1 MSNPERMFVS
11 IVTVTYNPGELLEPT
26 MRSVAEQVGVQIDYV
41 VVDGAS
47 KDGTVE
53 RLRAFG
59 EQVQGELVQGQPV
72 HGGSL
77 VFRWVSEPDRGL
89 YDAMNKGLVMAQGDY
104 VLFLNA
110 GDTLAHPRVL
120 AELWSER
127 KGAAVY
133 YGQAMVVESMGGR
146 ELGLRK
152 PLPPQHLN
160 WRSLRFG
167 MVVSHQAF
175 VIKRERALPYDLQ
188 YRICA
193 DIDWMIRC
201 LRALDPGVLDPGALG
216 PEVVSSKALGVH
228 FADRVLVHFLDGGLS
243 SQRRKA
249 AWKERFLIMSRH
261 YGPLNNLLNHG
272 WIVIRYVLRRF
283 VPNFA

>member
-26 MRSVAEQVGVQIDYV
+26 MRSVAEQVGVQIDYM

-47 KDGTVE
+47 KDGTVDRLQSFGKRLEEKEPDGGQDE
-53 RLRAFG
+53 RNQLTY
-59 EQVQGELVQGQPV
+59 
-72 HGGSL
+72 
-77 VFRWVSEPDRGL
+77 RWVSEPDRGL
-89 YDAMNKGLVMAQGDY
+89 YDAMNKGLGMAKGDY

-110 GDTLAHPRVL
+110 GDILAHPRVL
-120 AELWSER
+120 ADLWSES

-152 PLPPQHLN
+152 PLPPQHLH

-175 VIKRERALPYDLQ
+175 VIKRELALPYDLK

-201 LRALDPGVLDPGALG
+201 LRALDPGAPASDK
-216 PEVVSSKALGVH
+216 VSGSAGSVH

-249 AWKERFLIMSRH
+249 AWKERYRIFGRH
-261 YGPLNNLLNHG
+261 YGFWNNLFNHL
-272 WIVIRYVLRRF
+272 WIVVRYVLRRF

>member
-53 RLRAFG
+53 RLRSFG
-59 EQVQGELVQGQPV
+59 KRIEEIEADGGQDERNQ
-72 HGGSL
+72 L
-77 VFRWVSEPDRGL
+77 TYRWVSEPDRGL
-89 YDAMNKGLVMAQGDY
+89 YDAMNKGLAMASGDY

-120 AELWSER
+120 ADLWSER
-127 KGAAVY
+127 KGSAVY

-201 LRALDPGVLDPGALG
+201 LRALDPGALG

>member
-1 MSNPERMFVS
+1 MNISV
-11 IVTVTYNPGELLEPT
+11 ITVTYNPGDLLEPT
-26 MRSVAEQVGVQIDYV
+26 MQSVLEQVGVQIDYV

-47 KDGTVE
+47 KDGTVD
-53 RLRAFG
+53 RLQSFG
-59 EQVQGELVQGQPV
+59 KRIEGVVADGGQDEQNQWTY
-72 HGGSL
+72 
-77 VFRWVSEPDRGL
+77 RWVSEPDRGL
-89 YDAMNKGLVMAQGDY
+89 YDAMNKALGMAKGDY

-110 GDTLAHPRVL
+110 GDILAHPRVL
-120 AELWSER
+120 ADLWTEEQ
-127 KGAAVY
+127 GASAY
-133 YGQAMVVESMGGR
+133 YGQAMVVESVGGR

-152 PLPPQHLN
+152 PLPPQNLN

-175 VIKRERALPYDLQ
+175 VVKRELAPPYDLQ

-201 LRALDPGVLDPGALG
+201 LRALDPGTLAPDKESVPAG
-216 PEVVSSKALGVH
+216 SVH

-249 AWKERFLIMSRH
+249 AWKERYRIFGRH
-261 YGPLNNLLNHG
+261 YGRWNNLANHV
-272 WIVIRYVLRRF
+272 WIVVRYILRRF

>member
-53 RLRAFG
+53 RLRSFG
-59 EQVQGELVQGQPV
+59 KRIEEIEADGGQDERNQ
-72 HGGSL
+72 L
-77 VFRWVSEPDRGL
+77 TYRWVSEPDRGL
-89 YDAMNKGLVMAQGDY
+89 YDAMNKGLAMASGDY

-120 AELWSER
+120 ADLWSER

-152 PLPPQHLN
+152 PLPPQDLN

-175 VIKRERALPYDLQ
+175 VIKRELALPYDLQ

-201 LRALDPGVLDPGALG
+201 LRALGPGALG

>member
-53 RLRAFG
+53 RLRSFG
-59 EQVQGELVQGQPV
+59 KRIEEIEADGGQDERNQ
-72 HGGSL
+72 L
-77 VFRWVSEPDRGL
+77 TYRWVSEPDRGL
-89 YDAMNKGLVMAQGDY
+89 YDAMNRGLVMAQGDY

-120 AELWSER
+120 ADLWSER

-201 LRALDPGVLDPGALG
+201 LRVLDPGALG

>member
-1 MSNPERMFVS
+1 MNISV
-11 IVTVTYNPGELLEPT
+11 ITVTYNPGELLEPT

-53 RLRAFG
+53 RLRSFG
-59 EQVQGELVQGQPV
+59 KRIEEIEADGGQDERNQ
-72 HGGSL
+72 L
-77 VFRWVSEPDRGL
+77 TYRWVSEPDRGL
-89 YDAMNKGLVMAQGDY
+89 YDAMNKGLAMATGDY

-120 AELWSER
+120 ADLWSER

-152 PLPPQHLN
+152 PLPPQDLN

-201 LRALDPGVLDPGALG
+201 LRALGPGALG

-261 YGPLNNLLNHG
+261 YGPLDNLLNHG

>member
-47 KDGTVE
+47 KDGTAE
-53 RLRAFG
+53 RLRSFG
-59 EQVQGELVQGQPV
+59 KRIEEIEADGGQDERNQ
-72 HGGSL
+72 L
-77 VFRWVSEPDRGL
+77 TYRWVSEPDRGL
-89 YDAMNKGLVMAQGDY
+89 YDAMNKGLAMATGNY

-120 AELWSER
+120 ADLWSER

-201 LRALDPGVLDPGALG
+201 LRALDPGALG

-272 WIVIRYVLRRF
+272 WIVLRYVLRRF

>member
-1 MSNPERMFVS
+1 MSNTERMFVS

-47 KDGTVE
+47 KDGTVD
-53 RLRAFG
+53 RLRSFG
-59 EQVQGELVQGQPV
+59 KRIEEIEADGGQDERNQ
-72 HGGSL
+72 L
-77 VFRWVSEPDRGL
+77 TYRWVSEPDRGL

-120 AELWSER
+120 ADLWSER

-201 LRALDPGVLDPGALG
+201 LRVLDPGALG

>member
-53 RLRAFG
+53 RLRSFG
-59 EQVQGELVQGQPV
+59 KRIEEIEADGGQDERNQ
-72 HGGSL
+72 L
-77 VFRWVSEPDRGL
+77 TYRWVSEPDRGL
-89 YDAMNKGLVMAQGDY
+89 YDAMNRGLVMAQGDY

-120 AELWSER
+120 ADLWSER

-201 LRALDPGVLDPGALG
+201 LRALDPGALG
-216 PEVVSSKALGVH
+216 PEIVSSKALGVQ

-272 WIVIRYVLRRF
+272 WIVLRYVLRRF

>member
-1 MSNPERMFVS
+1 
-11 IVTVTYNPGELLEPT
+11 
-26 MRSVAEQVGVQIDYV
+26 
-41 VVDGAS
+41 
-47 KDGTVE
+47 
-53 RLRAFG
+53 
-59 EQVQGELVQGQPV
+59 
-72 HGGSL
+72 
-77 VFRWVSEPDRGL
+77 
-89 YDAMNKGLVMAQGDY
+89 MNKGLAMASGDY

-120 AELWSER
+120 ADLWSER

-152 PLPPQHLN
+152 PLPPQDLN

-201 LRALDPGVLDPGALG
+201 LRALGPGALG

>member
-47 KDGTVE
+47 KDGTVD
-53 RLRAFG
+53 RLRSFG
-59 EQVQGELVQGQPV
+59 KRIEEIEADGGQDERNQ
-72 HGGSL
+72 L
-77 VFRWVSEPDRGL
+77 TYRWVSEPDRGL
-89 YDAMNKGLVMAQGDY
+89 YDAMNKGLAMATGDY

-120 AELWSER
+120 ADLWSER

-201 LRALDPGVLDPGALG
+201 LRALGPGALG
-216 PEVVSSKALGVH
+216 PEVVSSRALGVH

>member
-47 KDGTVE
+47 KDGTVD
-53 RLRAFG
+53 RLRSFG
-59 EQVQGELVQGQPV
+59 KRIEEIEADGGQDERNQ
-72 HGGSL
+72 L
-77 VFRWVSEPDRGL
+77 TYRWVSEPDRGL
-89 YDAMNKGLVMAQGDY
+89 YDAMNKGLAMATGDY

-120 AELWSER
+120 ADLWSER

-201 LRALDPGVLDPGALG
+201 LRVLDPGALG

-272 WIVIRYVLRRF
+272 WIVLRYVLRRF

>member
-47 KDGTVE
+47 KDGTVD
-53 RLRAFG
+53 RLRSFG
-59 EQVQGELVQGQPV
+59 KRIEEIEADGGQDERNQ
-72 HGGSL
+72 L
-77 VFRWVSEPDRGL
+77 TYRWVSEPDRGL
-89 YDAMNKGLVMAQGDY
+89 YDAMNKGLAMATGDY

-120 AELWSER
+120 ADLWSER

-201 LRALDPGVLDPGALG
+201 LRALDRGALG

-272 WIVIRYVLRRF
+272 WIVLRYVLRRF

>member
-1 MSNPERMFVS
+1 MNISV
-11 IVTVTYNPGELLEPT
+11 ITVTYNPGELLEPT

-47 KDGTVE
+47 KDGTVD
-53 RLRAFG
+53 RLRSFG
-59 EQVQGELVQGQPV
+59 KRIEEIEADGGQDERNQ
-72 HGGSL
+72 L
-77 VFRWVSEPDRGL
+77 TYRWVSEPDRGL
-89 YDAMNKGLVMAQGDY
+89 YDAMNKGLVMAHGDY

-120 AELWSER
+120 ADLWSER

-201 LRALDPGVLDPGALG
+201 LRVLDPGALG

>member
-47 KDGTVE
+47 KDGTVD
-53 RLRAFG
+53 RLRSFG
-59 EQVQGELVQGQPV
+59 KRIEEIEADGGQDERNQ
-72 HGGSL
+72 L
-77 VFRWVSEPDRGL
+77 TYRWVSEPDRGL

-120 AELWSER
+120 ADLWSER

-201 LRALDPGVLDPGALG
+201 LRVLDPGALG
-216 PEVVSSKALGVH
+216 PEVVSSKVLGVH

-272 WIVIRYVLRRF
+272 WIVLRYVLRRF

>member
-47 KDGTVE
+47 KDGTVD
-53 RLRAFG
+53 RLRSFG
-59 EQVQGELVQGQPV
+59 KRIEEIEADGGQDERNQ
-72 HGGSL
+72 L
-77 VFRWVSEPDRGL
+77 TYRWVSEPDRGL

-120 AELWSER
+120 ADLWSER

-201 LRALDPGVLDPGALG
+201 LRVLDPGALG

-272 WIVIRYVLRRF
+272 WIVLRYVLRRF

>member
-53 RLRAFG
+53 RLRSFG
-59 EQVQGELVQGQPV
+59 KRIEEIEADGGQDERNQ
-72 HGGSL
+72 L
-77 VFRWVSEPDRGL
+77 TYRWVSEPDRGL
-89 YDAMNKGLVMAQGDY
+89 YDAMNKGLAMASGDY

-120 AELWSER
+120 ADLWSER

-152 PLPPQHLN
+152 PLPPQDLN

-175 VIKRERALPYDLQ
+175 VIKRELALPYDLQ

-201 LRALDPGVLDPGALG
+201 LRALDPGTLG

>member
-1 MSNPERMFVS
+1 MSNPGRMFVS

-53 RLRAFG
+53 RLRSFG
-59 EQVQGELVQGQPV
+59 KRIEEIEAD
-72 HGGSL
+72 GGHDERNQL
-77 VFRWVSEPDRGL
+77 TYRWVSEPDRGL
-89 YDAMNKGLVMAQGDY
+89 YDAMNKGLAMVSGDY

-110 GDTLAHPRVL
+110 GDTLAHPRAL
-120 AELWSER
+120 ADLWSER

-152 PLPPQHLN
+152 PLPPQDLN

-175 VIKRERALPYDLQ
+175 VIKRELALPYDLQ

-201 LRALDPGVLDPGALG
+201 LRALDPGALG

>member
-1 MSNPERMFVS
+1 MNISV
-11 IVTVTYNPGELLEPT
+11 ITVTYNPGELLEPT

-41 VVDGAS
+41 LVDGAS

-53 RLRAFG
+53 RLRSFG
-59 EQVQGELVQGQPV
+59 KRIEEIEADGGQDERNQ
-72 HGGSL
+72 L
-77 VFRWVSEPDRGL
+77 TYRWVSEPDRGL

-120 AELWSER
+120 ADLWSER

-201 LRALDPGVLDPGALG
+201 LRVLDPGALG

-272 WIVIRYVLRRF
+272 WIVLRYVLRRF

>member
-53 RLRAFG
+53 RLRSFG
-59 EQVQGELVQGQPV
+59 KRIEEIEADGGQDERNQ
-72 HGGSL
+72 L
-77 VFRWVSEPDRGL
+77 TYRWVSEPDRGL
-89 YDAMNKGLVMAQGDY
+89 YDAMNKGLAMASGDY

-120 AELWSER
+120 ADLWSER

-152 PLPPQHLN
+152 PLPPQDLN

-175 VIKRERALPYDLQ
+175 VIKRELALPYDLQ

-201 LRALDPGVLDPGALG
+201 LRALGPGALG

-243 SQRRKA
+243 SQRRKS
-249 AWKERFLIMSRH
+249 AWKERFLIMSRY

>member
-1 MSNPERMFVS
+1 
-11 IVTVTYNPGELLEPT
+11 
-26 MRSVAEQVGVQIDYV
+26 
-41 VVDGAS
+41 
-47 KDGTVE
+47 
-53 RLRAFG
+53 
-59 EQVQGELVQGQPV
+59 
-72 HGGSL
+72 
-77 VFRWVSEPDRGL
+77 
-89 YDAMNKGLVMAQGDY
+89 MNKGLVMAQGDY

-120 AELWSER
+120 ADLWSER

-152 PLPPQHLN
+152 PLPPQDLN

-201 LRALDPGVLDPGALG
+201 LRVLDPGALG
-216 PEVVSSKALGVH
+216 PEVVSSKVLGVH

-272 WIVIRYVLRRF
+272 WIVLRYVLRRF

>member
-53 RLRAFG
+53 RLRSFG
-59 EQVQGELVQGQPV
+59 KRIEEIEADGGQDERNQ
-72 HGGSL
+72 L
-77 VFRWVSEPDRGL
+77 TYRWVSEPDRGL
-89 YDAMNKGLVMAQGDY
+89 YDAMNKALAMATGDY

-120 AELWSER
+120 ADLWSER

-152 PLPPQHLN
+152 PLPPQDLN

-175 VIKRERALPYDLQ
+175 VIKRELALPYDLQ

-201 LRALDPGVLDPGALG
+201 LRALGPGALG

-228 FADRVLVHFLDGGLS
+228 FADRVLVHFWDGGLS

-261 YGPLNNLLNHG
+261 YGPLDNLLNHG

>member
-53 RLRAFG
+53 RLRSFG
-59 EQVQGELVQGQPV
+59 KRIEEIEADGGQDERNQ
-72 HGGSL
+72 L
-77 VFRWVSEPDRGL
+77 TYRWVSEPDRGL
-89 YDAMNKGLVMAQGDY
+89 YDAMNKGLAMASGDY

-120 AELWSER
+120 ADLWSER

-133 YGQAMVVESMGGR
+133 YGQAMVVESIGGR

-152 PLPPQHLN
+152 PMPPQDLN

-175 VIKRERALPYDLQ
+175 VINRVLALPYDLQ

-201 LRALDPGVLDPGALG
+201 LRALDPGTLG

>member
-53 RLRAFG
+53 RLRSFG
-59 EQVQGELVQGQPV
+59 KRIEEIEADGGQDERNQ
-72 HGGSL
+72 L
-77 VFRWVSEPDRGL
+77 TYRWVSEPDRGL
-89 YDAMNKGLVMAQGDY
+89 YDAMNKGLAMASGDY

-120 AELWSER
+120 ADLWSER

-152 PLPPQHLN
+152 PLPPQDLN

-175 VIKRERALPYDLQ
+175 VIKRELALPYDLQ

-201 LRALDPGVLDPGALG
+201 LRALDPGALG

-228 FADRVLVHFLDGGLS
+228 FANRVLVHFLDGGLS

>member
-1 MSNPERMFVS
+1 MKYPDGMSVS
-11 IVTVTYNPGELLEPT
+11 IVTVTYNPGDLLEPT
-26 MRSVAEQVGVQIDYV
+26 MRSVAEQVDVHVDYV

-59 EQVQGELVQGQPV
+59 EQVQGEQVQGDQAPGERV
-72 HGGSL
+72 QGGSL
-77 VFRWVSEPDRGL
+77 VYRWVSEPDRGL
-89 YDAMNKGLVMAQGDY
+89 YDAMNKGLAMATGDY

-120 AELWSER
+120 ADLWDQAP
-127 KGAAVY
+127 GAGAY
-133 YGQAMVVESMGGR
+133 YGHAMVVESVGGR

-152 PLPPQHLN
+152 PLPPSSLN
-160 WRSLRFG
+160 SRSLRFG
-167 MVVSHQAF
+167 MAVCHQAF
-175 VIKRERALPYDLQ
+175 IVGRAWAKPYDLQ
-188 YRICA
+188 YKICA

-201 LRALDPGVLDPGALG
+201 LRALELG
-216 PEVVSSKALGVH
+216 QVKTH
-228 FADRVLVHFLDGGLS
+228 FAERVLVQFLDGGLS

-249 AWKERFLIMSRH
+249 AWKERYLVLGRH
-261 YGPLNNLLNHG
+261 YGSLNNLMNHL
-272 WIVIRYVLRRF
+272 WIVMRYVLRRF

>member
-53 RLRAFG
+53 RLRSFG
-59 EQVQGELVQGQPV
+59 KRIEEIEADGGQDERNQ
-72 HGGSL
+72 L
-77 VFRWVSEPDRGL
+77 TYRWVSEPDRGL
-89 YDAMNKGLVMAQGDY
+89 YDAMNKGLAMATGNY

-120 AELWSER
+120 ADLWSER

-201 LRALDPGVLDPGALG
+201 LRVLDPGALG

-272 WIVIRYVLRRF
+272 WIVLRYVLRRF

>member
-53 RLRAFG
+53 RLRSFG
-59 EQVQGELVQGQPV
+59 KRIEEIEADGGQDERNQ
-72 HGGSL
+72 L
-77 VFRWVSEPDRGL
+77 TYRWVSEPDRGL
-89 YDAMNKGLVMAQGDY
+89 YDAMNKGLAMATGDY

-120 AELWSER
+120 ADLWSER

-152 PLPPQHLN
+152 PLPPQDLN

-175 VIKRERALPYDLQ
+175 VIKRELALPYDLQ

-201 LRALDPGVLDPGALG
+201 LRALGPGALG

>member
-59 EQVQGELVQGQPV
+59 KRIEEIEADGGQDERNQ
-72 HGGSL
+72 L
-77 VFRWVSEPDRGL
+77 TYRWVSEPDRGL
-89 YDAMNKGLVMAQGDY
+89 YDAMNKGLAMASGDY

-120 AELWSER
+120 ADLWSER

-201 LRALDPGVLDPGALG
+201 LRALGPGALG

>member
-47 KDGTVE
+47 KDGTVD
-53 RLRAFG
+53 RLRSFG
-59 EQVQGELVQGQPV
+59 KRIEEIEADGGQDERNQ
-72 HGGSL
+72 L
-77 VFRWVSEPDRGL
+77 TYRWVSEPDRGL
-89 YDAMNKGLVMAQGDY
+89 YDAMNKGLVMASGDY

-120 AELWSER
+120 ADLWSER

-152 PLPPQHLN
+152 PLPPQDLN

-201 LRALDPGVLDPGALG
+201 LRALDPGALG

-272 WIVIRYVLRRF
+272 WIALRYVLRRF

>member
-53 RLRAFG
+53 RLRSFG
-59 EQVQGELVQGQPV
+59 KRIEEIEADGGQDERNQ
-72 HGGSL
+72 L
-77 VFRWVSEPDRGL
+77 TYRWVSEPDRGL

-120 AELWSER
+120 ADLWSER

-152 PLPPQHLN
+152 PLPPQDLN

-175 VIKRERALPYDLQ
+175 VIKRELALPYDLQ

-201 LRALDPGVLDPGALG
+201 LRALDPGALG

>member
-1 MSNPERMFVS
+1 
-11 IVTVTYNPGELLEPT
+11 
-26 MRSVAEQVGVQIDYV
+26 
-41 VVDGAS
+41 
-47 KDGTVE
+47 
-53 RLRAFG
+53 
-59 EQVQGELVQGQPV
+59 
-72 HGGSL
+72 
-77 VFRWVSEPDRGL
+77 
-89 YDAMNKGLVMAQGDY
+89 MNKGLAMATGDY

-120 AELWSER
+120 ADLWSER

-201 LRALDPGVLDPGALG
+201 LRVLDPGALG
-216 PEVVSSKALGVH
+216 PEVVSSKVLGVH

-272 WIVIRYVLRRF
+272 WIVLRYVLRRF

>member
-1 MSNPERMFVS
+1 MFVS

-26 MRSVAEQVGVQIDYV
+26 MRSVAEQVGVRVDYV

-47 KDGTVE
+47 KDGTVDRLQSFGKRLEEKEPDGGQDE
-53 RLRAFG
+53 RNQLTY
-59 EQVQGELVQGQPV
+59 
-72 HGGSL
+72 
-77 VFRWVSEPDRGL
+77 RWVSEPDRGL
-89 YDAMNKGLVMAQGDY
+89 YDAMNKGLVMAKGDY

-120 AELWSER
+120 ADLWSER

-160 WRSLRFG
+160 WKSLRFG

-175 VIKRERALPYDLQ
+175 VIKRELALPYDLQ

-201 LRALDPGVLDPGALG
+201 LRALDPGAPASDKVSGSAGSVL
-216 PEVVSSKALGVH
+216 
-228 FADRVLVHFLDGGLS
+228 FADRVLVRFLDGGLS
-243 SQRRKA
+243 SQRRSK
-249 AWKERFLIMSRH
+249 AWKERFTILSAR
-261 YGPLNNLLNHG
+261 YGMIPNLLNHS
-272 WIVIRYVLRRF
+272 WIALRYVLRLF

>member
-53 RLRAFG
+53 RLRSFG
-59 EQVQGELVQGQPV
+59 KRIEEIEADGGQDERNQ
-72 HGGSL
+72 L
-77 VFRWVSEPDRGL
+77 TYRWVSEPDRGL
-89 YDAMNKGLVMAQGDY
+89 YDAMNKGLAMASGDY

-120 AELWSER
+120 ADLWSER

-201 LRALDPGVLDPGALG
+201 LRALGPGALG